1 MNINE
6 DIRWSDSIYQIMRN
20 DRVEGGKGGIA
31 NIQAEQLAARTQ
43 YLKTMIEGYSDYH
56 EYTFYTSVD
65 DPDGTIA
72 GLEKTPTGKLFRVA
86 RGPGGKIAFSYYLN
100 DSGVAKKIA
109 DTTSRGALTNNIREY
124 SSAEDAQSDVEDA
137 LILEGAKC
145 YISDSETALSVEYV
159 NNNGVLIATGR
170 AIPLKSQIDELD
182 VIISGKELDRVDL
195 SPESLGG
202 GKYYRIDTGEIDI
215 TSDQN
220 WSACA
225 PVNVAG
231 FKRLILTGT
240 FLHREKAAPILFID
254 ENNTIISV
262 ESMGLPLSEE
272 NNFTS
277 LAEYQVSIPAKAVS
291 ALISTYAEKSVM
303 VYGTNTD
310 FKQSAVAMSAGR
322 VRSRLVNWIK
332 NTYMS
337 ATTGALVTNS
347 DDYYTTQIP
356 VSPGDTFILSC
367 KLKGQSSTVRL
378 VGFLDAA
385 DNLIGSFYPGPGS
398 AAVATISNM
407 SFRVPANAVSM
418 IITAYAVDDST
429 VLQQATFFDRSMTDT
444 QTAID
449 AASSI
454 AKHTSLPYYPG
465 RYWRKM
471 DGALISIDD
480 APYCAFHPIKVNPG
494 EKYRIK
500 TNTFTGNPSLVA
512 LVVFKGANGEYIGN
526 SEVAPGS
533 SIFVSVDITVIVP
546 AGAALMLLTA
556 YSPYIDIFA
565 QGSEIENLASSVTG
579 IASAIEEQL
588 NIGYTKGYYW
598 NPTSGALSST
608 VDPNW
613 RAFEAIAVSSGE
625 IYRITA
631 TEFTG
636 SIYLAIFKDADGAVV
651 GKSQLG
657 PGGTKIVFVDV
668 PVTVP
673 AGAVSMCIS
682 AYTDKVIISKNVNH
696 KADLRNETIRNDFES
711 CLDLLSPK
719 GLDGFYWRQE
729 TGIRTLITADWSYFS
744 ADPLNV
750 KEGETYRIICD
761 KFSGNP
767 SLVYLVLFKDAAGS
781 VIGRSNAGPGAGVV
795 RSVDIN
801 ITVPSGAVTMCITSY
816 SRNLQ
821 VIKSG
826 SILSKIP
833 GNSPAQDN
841 SPLDYWKGKKIVWL
855 GTSIP
860 AGSGSNAYPY
870 MLAQR
875 LGANIVNRS
884 VGSSPI
890 RGGLDAF
897 VTTDDPYGWTGSLYT
912 RVTRALS
919 HSNAIK
925 QEFIDNYD
933 SKWKS
938 RVNGG
943 PATLS
948 DSDKAAILSNSY
960 ENRLAGNLDADL
972 FVIDHGIN
980 DYLWLEER
988 GGDLSSLLAPPV
1000 ETRDINTFYGGMNVV
1015 IDYILSQNPRAR
1027 ILLIG
1032 FYENNLRKEIAEVQQ
1047 RSAALWQY
1055 PLVRMWE
1062 KTGWSQQ
1069 VLRGA
1074 NGAGK
1079 TITEF
1084 WLPDNLHPHK
1094 DSTGQA
1100 NSLLAS
1106 IIESAIREVR

>member
-1 MNINE
+1 MAFNPELGSTSPAVLLDNAERLDKLVNGPELTEPDRAGVELDTWRGMMAKNE
-6 DIRWSDSIYQIMRN
+6 ALTEETRQNLIPLSRQYMTLADAQAD
-20 DRVEGGKGGIA
+20 IA
-31 NIQAEQLAARTQ
+31 NIPEGSTTYVRSADGNSLA
-43 YLKTMIEGYSDYH
+43 D
-56 EYTFYTSVD
+56 EYINNGGTLRSTGRKMPSQTTVDANTSVI
-65 DPDGTIA
+65 T
-72 GLEKTPTGKLFRVA
+72 GL
-86 RGPGGKIAFSYYLN
+86 
-100 DSGVAKKIA
+100 D
-109 DTTSRGALTNNIREY
+109 
-124 SSAEDAQSDVEDA
+124 
-137 LILEGAKC
+137 
-145 YISDSETALSVEYV
+145 
-159 NNNGVLIATGR
+159 
-170 AIPLKSQIDELD
+170 
-182 VIISGKELDRVDL
+182 LDRVDL
-195 SPESLGG
+195 SPTSLGT
-202 GKYYRIDTGEIDI
+202 GKYYQITTGTITTNTDT
-215 TSDQN
+215 N

-225 PVNVAG
+225 PVNVVG
-231 FKRLILTGT
+231 FKRLIITGT
-240 FLHREKAAPILFID
+240 FLRREKAAPILFID

-262 ESMGLPLSEE
+262 ESMGLPLSED
-272 NNFTS
+272 NNFMS

-310 FKQSAVAMSAGR
+310 FKQSAVAMSAGH

-337 ATTGALVTNS
+337 ATTGAVVTNS

-398 AAVATISNM
+398 AAVATISNL
-407 SFRVPANAVSM
+407 SFRVPANAVAM
-418 IITAYAVDDST
+418 IITVYAVDAST
-429 VLQQATFFDRSMTDT
+429 VLQQATFFDRTMTDT
-444 QTAID
+444 QMAID

-512 LVVFKGANGEYIGN
+512 LIVFKGANGEYIGN

-533 SIFVSVDITVIVP
+533 SVFVSVDITVTVP

-556 YSPYIDIFA
+556 YSPYIDIAFQGSAVEKLGSSVAGIAANFA
-565 QGSEIENLASSVTG
+565 Q
-579 IASAIEEQL
+579 QL
-588 NIGYTKGYYW
+588 CIGFTKGYYW
-598 NPTSGALSST
+598 HPTSGALTST
-608 VDPNW
+608 TDINW
-613 RAFEAIAVSSGE
+613 RAFDAIPVNAGEA
-625 IYRITA
+625 YRITV
-631 TEFTG
+631 TEFSG
-636 SIYLAIFKDADGAVV
+636 SIYVVVFKNASGAVV
-651 GKSQLG
+651 SKSQPG
-657 PGGTKIVFVDV
+657 PGGTSIVAVDV

-673 AGAVSMCIS
+673 DGATLMCVT
-682 AYTDKVIISKNVNH
+682 AYTDNVTITKNINY
-696 KADLRNETIRNDFES
+696 KADLRKDIIQRDFES
-711 CLDLLSPK
+711 SLRLLSPK
-719 GLDGFYWRQE
+719 GLDGYYWRQE
-729 TGIRTLITADWSYFS
+729 TGVRTLITADWSYFS

-767 SLVYLVLFKDAAGS
+767 SLVYLALFKDATGA
-781 VIGRSNAGPGAGVV
+781 VIGRSNAAPGSGVV
-795 RSVDIN
+795 RSVDVN
-801 ITVPSGAVTMCITSY
+801 VTVPSGAVTMCITSY

-890 RGGLDAF
+890 RGGLDTFA
-897 VTTDDPYGWTGSLYT
+897 TTDDPYGWTGSLYT

-988 GGDLSSLLAPPV
+988 GGDLSSLLTPPV

-1032 FYENNLRKEIAEVQQ
+1032 FYENNLRPQIAQIQEK
-1047 RSAALWQY
+1047 SAQLWEY

-1069 VLRGA
+1069 VLTGSS
-1074 NGAGK
+1074 GAGK

-1100 NSLLAS
+1100 NTLLAN
-1106 IIESAIREVR
+1106 ILEIEIRSAR

>member
-1 MNINE
+1 MANLHE
-6 DIRWSDSIYQIMRN
+6 SPEWVDGIYQLT
-20 DRVEGGKGGIA
+20 DETPVLGKQEGVTGDGPS
-31 NIQAEQLAARTQ
+31 NLQAKQLADRTKW
-43 YLKTMIEGYSDYH
+43 LRMMIESASDYR
-56 EYTFYTSVD
+56 EYTFFKVPS

-72 GLEKTPTGKLFRVA
+72 GLKNTPDGKVFRVA
-86 RGPGGKIAFSYYLN
+86 QGEDNARSFVYYINKSGAAVKVAEMPGTGVISLAANAIA
-100 DSGVAKKIA
+100 
-109 DTTSRGALTNNIREY
+109 R
-124 SSAEDAQSDVEDA
+124 
-137 LILEGAKC
+137 
-145 YISDSETALSVEYV
+145 
-159 NNNGVLIATGR
+159 
-170 AIPLKSQIDELD
+170 LD
-182 VIISGKELDRVDL
+182 QDITDL
-195 SPESLGG
+195 SPQSLGA
-202 GKYYRIDTGEIDI
+202 GKYYDISTGTIATTADA
-215 TSDQN
+215 N
-220 WSACA
+220 WSTCT

-231 FKRLILTGT
+231 FKRLIVTGT
-240 FLHREKAAPILFID
+240 FLRRKTAAPILFID
-254 ENNTIISV
+254 ENNTVISV
-262 ESMGLPLSEE
+262 ESMGLPLSED

-277 LAEYQVSIPAKAVS
+277 VAEYQVSIPAKAVS
-291 ALISTYAEKSVM
+291 ALTSTYAEQTVI
-303 VYGTNTD
+303 VYGASSD
-310 FKQSAVAMSAGR
+310 FKKTAAAMSSVS
-322 VRSRLVNWIK
+322 VRNRLVNWIK
-332 NTYMS
+332 NTYMN

-356 VSPGDTFILSC
+356 VSPGDTFIISC

-385 DNLIGSFYPGPGS
+385 NNLIGAFYPGPGITTVVS
-398 AAVATISNM
+398 ISNL
-407 SFRVPANAVSM
+407 SFRVPANAVAM
-418 IITAYAVDDST
+418 IITAYAVDAST
-429 VLQQATFFDRSMTDT
+429 VLQQATVFDRSMTDT
-444 QTAID
+444 QMAID
-449 AASSI
+449 VASGI
-454 AKHTSLPYYPG
+454 GKHTSLPYYPG

-512 LVVFKGANGEYIGN
+512 LIVFKGANGEYIGT

-533 SIFVSVDITVIVP
+533 SVFVSVDITVTVP

-556 YSPYIDIFA
+556 YSPYIDVSA
-565 QGSEIENLASSVTG
+565 QGSDVEKLTSSVTG
-579 IASAIEEQL
+579 IASAIAEQL
-588 NIGYTKGYYW
+588 NIGFTKGYYW

-613 RAFEAIAVSSGE
+613 RAFDAIAVSPGE

-636 SIYLAIFKDADGAVV
+636 SIYLVIFKDAGGAVV

-657 PGGTKIVFVDV
+657 PGGTKIVSVDV

-729 TGIRTLITADWSYFS
+729 TGVRTIITNDWSYFS
-744 ADPLNV
+744 VDPVNV

-781 VIGRSNAGPGAGVV
+781 VIGRSNAGPGSGVV
-795 RSVDIN
+795 LSVDVN
-801 ITVPSGAVTMCITSY
+801 VTVPSGAVTMCITSY
-816 SRNLQ
+816 SRNLR

-943 PATLS
+943 PAILS

-988 GGDLSSLLAPPV
+988 GGDLSSLLTPPV

-1032 FYENNLRKEIAEVQQ
+1032 FYENNLRPQIAQIQEK
-1047 RSAALWQY
+1047 SAQLWEY

-1069 VLRGA
+1069 VLTGS

-1094 DSTGQA
+1094 DSTGKA
-1100 NSLLAS
+1100 NTLLAD
-1106 IIESAIREVR
+1106 ILEVEIRSVR

>member
-1 MNINE
+1 MAFNPELGSTSPAVLLDNAERLDKLVNGPELTEPDRAGVELDTWRGMMAKNE
-6 DIRWSDSIYQIMRN
+6 ALTEETRQNLIPLSRQYMTLADAQAD
-20 DRVEGGKGGIA
+20 IA
-31 NIQAEQLAARTQ
+31 NIPEGSTTYVRSADGNSLA
-43 YLKTMIEGYSDYH
+43 D
-56 EYTFYTSVD
+56 EY
-65 DPDGTIA
+65 I
-72 GLEKTPTGKLFRVA
+72 
-86 RGPGGKIAFSYYLN
+86 
-100 DSGVAKKIA
+100 
-109 DTTSRGALTNNIREY
+109 
-124 SSAEDAQSDVEDA
+124 
-137 LILEGAKC
+137 
-145 YISDSETALSVEYV
+145 
-159 NNNGVLIATGR
+159 NNGGTLKATGR
-170 AIPLKSQIDELD
+170 KMPSQTTVDANTSIITGLD
-182 VIISGKELDRVDL
+182 LDRVDL
-195 SPESLGG
+195 SPTSLGT
-202 GKYYRIDTGEIDI
+202 GKYYQITTGTI
-215 TSDQN
+215 TTNTDAN

-225 PVNVAG
+225 PVNVVG
-231 FKRLILTGT
+231 FKRLIITGT
-240 FLHREKAAPILFID
+240 FLHRENAAPILFVD

-262 ESMGLPLSEE
+262 ESMGLPLSED
-272 NNFTS
+272 NNFMS

-500 TNTFTGNPSLVA
+500 TNAFTGNPSLVA

-579 IASAIEEQL
+579 IASAVEEQL

-613 RAFEAIAVSSGE
+613 RAFDAIAVNSGE

-657 PGGTKIVFVDV
+657 PGGTSIVAVDV

-673 AGAVSMCIS
+673 DGATLMCVT
-682 AYTDKVIISKNVNH
+682 AYTDNVTITKNINY
-696 KADLRNETIRNDFES
+696 KADLRKDIIQRDFES
-711 CLDLLSPK
+711 SLRLLSPK
-719 GLDGFYWRQE
+719 GLDGYYWRQE
-729 TGIRTLITADWSYFS
+729 TGVRTLITADWSYFS

-767 SLVYLVLFKDAAGS
+767 SLVYLALFKDATGV
-781 VIGRSNAGPGAGVV
+781 VIGRSNVGPGSGVV
-795 RSVDIN
+795 QSVDVN
-801 ITVPSGAVTMCITSY
+801 VTVPSGAVTMCITSY

-833 GNSPAQDN
+833 GNSPAQDS

-870 MLAQR
+870 ILAQR

-938 RVNGG
+938 LVNGG

-988 GGDLSSLLAPPV
+988 GGDLSSLLTPPV

-1032 FYENNLRKEIAEVQQ
+1032 FYENNLRPQIAQIQEK
-1047 RSAALWQY
+1047 SAQLWEYQIVK
-1055 PLVRMWE
+1055 LWE

-1069 VLRGA
+1069 VLTGTD
-1074 NGAGK
+1074 GAGK
-1079 TITEF
+1079 TITQY
-1084 WLPDNLHPHK
+1084 WMPDNLHPHS
-1094 DSTGQA
+1094 DSTGKA
-1100 NSLLAS
+1100 NTLLAN
-1106 IIESAIREVR
+1106 ILEMEIRSTR

>member
-1 MNINE
+1 VLLDNAERLDKLVNGPELTEPDRAGVELDTWRGMMAKNE
-6 DIRWSDSIYQIMRN
+6 ALTEETRQNLIPLSRQYMTLADAQAD
-20 DRVEGGKGGIA
+20 IA
-31 NIQAEQLAARTQ
+31 NIPEGSTTYVRSADGNSLA
-43 YLKTMIEGYSDYH
+43 D
-56 EYTFYTSVD
+56 EYINNGGTLRSTGRKMPSQTTVDANTSVI
-65 DPDGTIA
+65 T
-72 GLEKTPTGKLFRVA
+72 GL
-86 RGPGGKIAFSYYLN
+86 
-100 DSGVAKKIA
+100 D
-109 DTTSRGALTNNIREY
+109 
-124 SSAEDAQSDVEDA
+124 
-137 LILEGAKC
+137 
-145 YISDSETALSVEYV
+145 
-159 NNNGVLIATGR
+159 
-170 AIPLKSQIDELD
+170 
-182 VIISGKELDRVDL
+182 LDRVDL
-195 SPESLGG
+195 SPTSLGT
-202 GKYYRIDTGEIDI
+202 GKYYQITTGTITTNTDT
-215 TSDQN
+215 N

-225 PVNVAG
+225 PVNVVG
-231 FKRLILTGT
+231 FKRLIITGT
-240 FLHREKAAPILFID
+240 FLRREKAAPILFID

-262 ESMGLPLSEE
+262 ESMGLPLSED
-272 NNFTS
+272 NNFMS

-310 FKQSAVAMSAGR
+310 FKQSAVAMSVGR
-322 VRSRLVNWIK
+322 VRSCLVNWIK

-385 DNLIGSFYPGPGS
+385 NTLIGAFYPGPGS
-398 AAVATISNM
+398 TTVASISNL
-407 SFRVPANAVSM
+407 SFRVPANAVAM
-418 IITAYAVDDST
+418 IITAYAVDAST
-429 VLQQATFFDRSMTDT
+429 VLQQATVFDRSMTDT
-444 QTAID
+444 QMAID
-449 AASSI
+449 SASSI

-533 SIFVSVDITVIVP
+533 SVFVSVDITVTVP

-556 YSPYIDIFA
+556 YSPYIDIAFQGSAVEKLGSSVAGIAANFA
-565 QGSEIENLASSVTG
+565 Q
-579 IASAIEEQL
+579 QL
-588 NIGYTKGYYW
+588 CIGFTKGYYW
-598 NPTSGALSST
+598 HPTSGALTST
-608 VDPNW
+608 TDINW
-613 RAFEAIAVSSGE
+613 RAFDAIPVNAGEA
-625 IYRITA
+625 YRITV
-631 TEFTG
+631 TEFSG
-636 SIYLAIFKDADGAVV
+636 SIYVVVFKNASGAVV
-651 GKSQLG
+651 SKSQPG
-657 PGGTKIVFVDV
+657 PGGTSIVAVDV

-673 AGAVSMCIS
+673 DGATLMCVT
-682 AYTDKVIISKNVNH
+682 AYTDNVTITKNINY
-696 KADLRNETIRNDFES
+696 KADLRKDIIQRDFES
-711 CLDLLSPK
+711 SLRLLSPK
-719 GLDGFYWRQE
+719 GLDGYYWRQE
-729 TGIRTLITADWSYFS
+729 TGVRTLITADWSYFS

-767 SLVYLVLFKDAAGS
+767 SLVYLALFKDATGA
-781 VIGRSNAGPGAGVV
+781 VIGRSNAAPGSGVV
-795 RSVDIN
+795 RSVDVN
-801 ITVPSGAVTMCITSY
+801 VTVPSGAVTMCITSY
-816 SRNLQ
+816 SRNIQ

-890 RGGLDAF
+890 RGGLDTFA
-897 VTTDDPYGWTGSLYT
+897 TTDDPYGWTGSLYT

-988 GGDLSSLLAPPV
+988 GGDLSSLLTPPV
-1000 ETRDINTFYGGMNVV
+1000 ETRDINTFYGGINTV

-1027 ILLIG
+1027 ILVIG
-1032 FYENNLRKEIAEVQQ
+1032 FYENELRPQVSQMQLK
-1047 RSAALWQY
+1047 SAQLWEYQIVK
-1055 PLVRMWE
+1055 LWE

-1069 VLRGA
+1069 LLTGTD
-1074 NGAGK
+1074 GAGK
-1079 TITEF
+1079 TITQY
-1084 WLPDNLHPHK
+1084 WMPDNLHPHS
-1094 DSTGQA
+1094 DTTGKA
-1100 NSLLAS
+1100 NTLLAN
-1106 IIESAIREVR
+1106 ILEMEIRSTR

>member
-1 MNINE
+1 MTFNPELGSTSPAVLLDNAERLDKLVNGPELTEPDRAGVELDTWRGMMAKNE
-6 DIRWSDSIYQIMRN
+6 ALTEETRQNLIPLSRQYMTLADAQAD
-20 DRVEGGKGGIA
+20 IA
-31 NIQAEQLAARTQ
+31 NIPEGSTTYVRSADGNSLA
-43 YLKTMIEGYSDYH
+43 D
-56 EYTFYTSVD
+56 EYINNGGTLRSTGRKMPSQTTVDANTSVI
-65 DPDGTIA
+65 T
-72 GLEKTPTGKLFRVA
+72 GL
-86 RGPGGKIAFSYYLN
+86 
-100 DSGVAKKIA
+100 D
-109 DTTSRGALTNNIREY
+109 
-124 SSAEDAQSDVEDA
+124 
-137 LILEGAKC
+137 
-145 YISDSETALSVEYV
+145 
-159 NNNGVLIATGR
+159 
-170 AIPLKSQIDELD
+170 
-182 VIISGKELDRVDL
+182 LDRVDL
-195 SPESLGG
+195 SPTSLGT
-202 GKYYRIDTGEIDI
+202 GKYYQITRGTITTNTDT
-215 TSDQN
+215 N

-225 PVNVAG
+225 PVNVVG
-231 FKRLILTGT
+231 FKRLIITGT
-240 FLHREKAAPILFID
+240 FLRREKAAPILFID

-262 ESMGLPLSEE
+262 ESMGLPLSED
-272 NNFTS
+272 NNFMS

-303 VYGTNTD
+303 VYGTNSD

-337 ATTGALVTNS
+337 ATTGAVVTNS

-398 AAVATISNM
+398 AAVATISNL
-407 SFRVPANAVSM
+407 SFRVPANAVAM
-418 IITAYAVDDST
+418 IITVYAVDAST
-429 VLQQATFFDRSMTDT
+429 VLQQATFFDRTMTDT
-444 QTAID
+444 QMAID

-512 LVVFKGANGEYIGN
+512 LIVFKGANGEYIGN

-533 SIFVSVDITVIVP
+533 SVFVSVDITVTVP

-556 YSPYIDIFA
+556 YSPYIDIAFQGSAVEKLGSSVAGIAANFA
-565 QGSEIENLASSVTG
+565 Q
-579 IASAIEEQL
+579 QL
-588 NIGYTKGYYW
+588 SIGFTKGYYW
-598 NPTSGALSST
+598 HPTSGALTST
-608 VDPNW
+608 TDINW
-613 RAFEAIAVSSGE
+613 RAFDAIPVNAGEA
-625 IYRITA
+625 YRITV
-631 TEFTG
+631 TEFSG
-636 SIYLAIFKDADGAVV
+636 SIYVVVFKNASGAVV
-651 GKSQLG
+651 SKYQPG
-657 PGGTKIVFVDV
+657 PGGTSIVAVDV

-673 AGAVSMCIS
+673 DGATLMCVT
-682 AYTDKVIISKNVNH
+682 AYTDNVTITKNINY
-696 KADLRNETIRNDFES
+696 KADLRKDIIQRDFES
-711 CLDLLSPK
+711 SLRLLSPK
-719 GLDGFYWRQE
+719 GLDGYYWRQE
-729 TGIRTLITADWSYFS
+729 TGVRTLITADWSYFS

-767 SLVYLVLFKDAAGS
+767 SLVYLALFKDATGV
-781 VIGRSNAGPGAGVV
+781 VIGRSNAGPGSGVV
-795 RSVDIN
+795 QSVDVN
-801 ITVPSGAVTMCITSY
+801 VTVPSGAVTMCITSY

-890 RGGLDAF
+890 RGGLDTFA
-897 VTTDDPYGWTGSLYT
+897 TTDDPYGWTGSLYT

-988 GGDLSSLLAPPV
+988 GGDLSSLLTPPV

-1032 FYENNLRKEIAEVQQ
+1032 FYENNLRPQIAQIQEK
-1047 RSAALWQY
+1047 SAQLWEY

-1069 VLRGA
+1069 VLTGSS
-1074 NGAGK
+1074 GAGK

-1100 NSLLAS
+1100 NTLLAN
-1106 IIESAIREVR
+1106 ILEMEIRSTR

>member
-1 MNINE
+1 MTFNPELGSTSPAVLLDNAERLDKLVNGPELTEPDRAGVELDTWRGMMAKNE
-6 DIRWSDSIYQIMRN
+6 ALTEETRQNLIPLSRQYMTLADAQAD
-20 DRVEGGKGGIA
+20 IA
-31 NIQAEQLAARTQ
+31 NIPEGSTTYVRSADGNSLA
-43 YLKTMIEGYSDYH
+43 D
-56 EYTFYTSVD
+56 EYINNGGTLRSTGRKMPSQTTVDANTSVI
-65 DPDGTIA
+65 T
-72 GLEKTPTGKLFRVA
+72 GL
-86 RGPGGKIAFSYYLN
+86 
-100 DSGVAKKIA
+100 D
-109 DTTSRGALTNNIREY
+109 
-124 SSAEDAQSDVEDA
+124 
-137 LILEGAKC
+137 
-145 YISDSETALSVEYV
+145 
-159 NNNGVLIATGR
+159 
-170 AIPLKSQIDELD
+170 
-182 VIISGKELDRVDL
+182 LDRVDL
-195 SPESLGG
+195 SPTSLGT
-202 GKYYRIDTGEIDI
+202 GKYYQITTGTITTNTDT
-215 TSDQN
+215 N

-225 PVNVAG
+225 PVNVVG
-231 FKRLILTGT
+231 FKRLIITGT
-240 FLHREKAAPILFID
+240 FLRREKAAPILFID

-262 ESMGLPLSEE
+262 ESMGLPLSED
-272 NNFTS
+272 NNFMS

-303 VYGTNTD
+303 VYGTNSD

-337 ATTGALVTNS
+337 ATTGAVVTNS

-398 AAVATISNM
+398 AAVATISNL
-407 SFRVPANAVSM
+407 SFRVPANAVAM
-418 IITAYAVDDST
+418 IITVYAVDAST
-429 VLQQATFFDRSMTDT
+429 VLQQATFFDRTMTDT
-444 QTAID
+444 QMAID

-512 LVVFKGANGEYIGN
+512 LIVFKGANGEYIGN

-533 SIFVSVDITVIVP
+533 SVFVSVDITVTVP

-556 YSPYIDIFA
+556 YSPYIDIAFQGSAVEKLGSSVAGIAANFA
-565 QGSEIENLASSVTG
+565 Q
-579 IASAIEEQL
+579 QL
-588 NIGYTKGYYW
+588 SIGFTKGYYW
-598 NPTSGALSST
+598 HPTSGSLTST
-608 VDPNW
+608 TDINW
-613 RAFEAIAVSSGE
+613 RAFDAIPVNAGEA
-625 IYRITA
+625 YRITV
-631 TEFTG
+631 TEFSG
-636 SIYLAIFKDADGAVV
+636 SIYVVVFKNASGAVV
-651 GKSQLG
+651 SKYQPG
-657 PGGTKIVFVDV
+657 PGGTSIVAVDV

-673 AGAVSMCIS
+673 DGATLMCVT
-682 AYTDKVIISKNVNH
+682 AYTDNVTITKNINY
-696 KADLRNETIRNDFES
+696 KADLRKDIIQRDFES
-711 CLDLLSPK
+711 SLRLLSPK
-719 GLDGFYWRQE
+719 GLDGYYWRQE
-729 TGIRTLITADWSYFS
+729 TGVRTLITADWSYFS

-767 SLVYLVLFKDAAGS
+767 SLVYLALFKDATGV
-781 VIGRSNAGPGAGVV
+781 VIGRSNAGPGSGVV
-795 RSVDIN
+795 QSVDVN
-801 ITVPSGAVTMCITSY
+801 VTVPSGAVTMCITSY

-890 RGGLDAF
+890 RGGLDTFA
-897 VTTDDPYGWTGSLYT
+897 TTDDPYGWTGSLYT

-925 QEFIDNYD
+925 QEFID
-933 SKWKS
+933 
-938 RVNGG
+938 
-943 PATLS
+943 
-948 DSDKAAILSNSY
+948 
-960 ENRLAGNLDADL
+960 
-972 FVIDHGIN
+972 
-980 DYLWLEER
+980 
-988 GGDLSSLLAPPV
+988 
-1000 ETRDINTFYGGMNVV
+1000 
-1015 IDYILSQNPRAR
+1015 
-1027 ILLIG
+1027 
-1032 FYENNLRKEIAEVQQ
+1032 
-1047 RSAALWQY
+1047 
-1055 PLVRMWE
+1055 
-1062 KTGWSQQ
+1062 
-1069 VLRGA
+1069 
-1074 NGAGK
+1074 
-1079 TITEF
+1079 
-1084 WLPDNLHPHK
+1084 
-1094 DSTGQA
+1094 
-1100 NSLLAS
+1100 
-1106 IIESAIREVR
+1106 